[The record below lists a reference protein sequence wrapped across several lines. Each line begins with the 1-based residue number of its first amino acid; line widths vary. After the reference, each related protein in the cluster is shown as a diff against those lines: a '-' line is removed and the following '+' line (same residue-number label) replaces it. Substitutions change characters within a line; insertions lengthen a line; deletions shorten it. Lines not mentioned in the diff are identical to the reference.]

1 MNSSEYVL
9 LPPETFTQTTSYSLK
24 HFYHAKSERTTHC
37 KKQNDTI
44 LSIFSIS
51 TKNTEKEE
59 RNDLDYSISDISE
72 FDLDNSDY

>member
-9 LPPETFTQTTSYSLK
+9 LSPETFTQTTSYSLK
-24 HFYHAKSERTTHC
+24 HFYHVKSERTTHC

-59 RNDLDYSISDISE
+59 RNDYSISDISE
-72 FDLDNSDY
+72 FDLDNDDY